1 MILSSDKLLPKSLQK
16 EFFLVIQK
24 VLWISLRVVSSKQ
37 SPKIDHNLPHIY
49 LDPFSTTITFLEVT
63 LKKKQNM
70 PCISISSYSSQPHH
84 LFPTLD
90 FLIFLKWTNS
100 IPLVNLSWNFSFMP
114 FFSIFSKSSNKKLTI
129 ISSCHWYLILIPTV
143 IILVPE
149 LITSQWDCFN
159 NFLADLSWSYFWP
172 LQYFLY
178 TTAFLMQFIFDAQN
192 PSRLPLHQQNK
203 FKIPLSVI
211 SDPSLLTPIYL
222 SNLMYSFG
230 LPWWLRW

>member
-1 MILSSDKLLPKSLQK
+1 M
-16 EFFLVIQK
+16 
-24 VLWISLRVVSSKQ
+24 
-37 SPKIDHNLPHIY
+37 N
-49 LDPFSTTITFLEVT
+49 
-63 LKKKQNM
+63 
-70 PCISISSYSSQPHH
+70 SYSSQPYH
-84 LFPTLD
+84 LSPTLD

-159 NFLADLSWSYFWP
+159 NFLADLSWLYSWP

-178 TTAFLMQFIFDAQN
+178 TTAFFMQFIFDPQN
-192 PSRLPLHQQNK
+192 PSRLLLHQQNK
-203 FKIPLSVI
+203 FKIPLSMI

-222 SNLMYSFG
+222 SNLMYSFV
-230 LPWWLRW
+230 LPSWLRQWRISLQCRRIRYHPWIGKIPRRRECYPPPYSCLENSTDRGSWRAIVHGITKSQSWLSE